1 MMPRYSSILALF
13 LTVVVFASTVDVANA
28 GNLRAAVSRD
38 STTKDTPTNAAVDDT
53 NNKAKTIEAKSK
65 SFRDEVLNNR
75 AAVAVVS
82 KTSDKKQKERRTA
95 EAAKADAA
103 SDRPAD
109 RHRKVVKSRRTTT
122 AVTPAAPKK
131 DTATAKANQDDDRTI
146 KDNNNKRKTI
156 DQDRRAKIVQRR
168 AESLHARKNRSTA
181 TTSTKPMVPKQ
192 QEEEEDED
200 NDVWNNILTGAD
212 TMIDSTADED
222 DVETT
227 TQPNAN
233 SNNAISRAKTA
244 RRAEAF
250 RDQVRAVMTMR
261 ESFKA

>member
-1 MMPRYSSILALF
+1 MMSRYTSILALF
-13 LTVVVFASTVDVANA
+13 LTVVVFASTADVANA

-38 STTKDTPTNAAVDDT
+38 NTTKDTPTSTNAAVDDT
-53 NNKAKTIEAKSK
+53 KTNKAKKIEAKSK
-65 SFRDEVLNNR
+65 SFRDEMLSNR

-82 KTSDKKQKERRTA
+82 KTGDKKQKERRRTA
-95 EAAKADAA
+95 EAAKTDAA

-109 RHRKVVKSRRTTT
+109 RHRKVVKSRRT
-122 AVTPAAPKK
+122 AAALPASAKKK

-146 KDNNNKRKTI
+146 KDNSNNNNKKRKAI

-181 TTSTKPMVPKQ
+181 TKPLPQKQ
-192 QEEEEDED
+192 EEEDED
-200 NDVWNNILTGAD
+200 NDVWNNILSGTD

-222 DVETT
+222 DAETT
-227 TQPNAN
+227 S
-233 SNNAISRAKTA
+233 SNNAISPAKTA
-244 RRAEAF
+244 KRAEAF
-250 RDQVRAVMTMR
+250 RDQVRAAMTMK